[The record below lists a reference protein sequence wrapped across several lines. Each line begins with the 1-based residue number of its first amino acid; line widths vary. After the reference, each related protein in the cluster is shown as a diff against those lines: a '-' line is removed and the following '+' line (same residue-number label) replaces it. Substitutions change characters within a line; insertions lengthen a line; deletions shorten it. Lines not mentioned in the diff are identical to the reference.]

1 MKYLP
6 GFLLLVVLLAF
17 LSSCARISPRN
28 GYRMNHRRA
37 PGWHRGQGYGHGTG
51 YHTAP
56 KNYRR

>member
-6 GFLLLVVLLAF
+6 SVLLVCVLLIVF
-17 LSSCARISPRN
+17 SSCARRR
-28 GYRMNHRRA
+28 GMDVGMNKKRA

-51 YHTAP
+51 YHHAP